1 MLSSE
6 HFYDN
11 LSTSYAKASEQRT
24 NYLRSVDRIASSVIV
39 RTKRGKLLD
48 LGSGDGLRIQKLL
61 LGSPI
66 EISAVENSSEMR
78 NLLYKNPGI
87 TKIYEFDIVSL
98 KVPRSSFNY
107 VTALWNV
114 FGHVVD
120 IELALKKAF
129 ESLTTGGIFI
139 FDVNNPL
146 NVRAYGI
153 FPVIKN
159 LLFLLIWR
167 RDRKIKLKKN
177 GNETWI
183 YFRSAWYYRKVLKK
197 IGFQNIR
204 LLFIDYVSGENANQ
218 FTGQILIICSK

>member
-6 HFYDN
+6 NFYDK
-11 LSTSYAKASEQRT
+11 LSTSYANASEQRT
-24 NYLRSVDRIASSVIV
+24 NYLRSVDRLTDSFIS
-39 RTKRGKLLD
+39 RTKRAKLLD
-48 LGSGDGLRIQKLL
+48 LGSGDGVRIQKLL

-66 EISAVENSSEMR
+66 EISAVENSPEMCK
-78 NLLYKNPGI
+78 LLYKNTAI
-87 TKIYEFDIVSL
+87 AQVYEFDIVGL
-98 KVPRSSFNY
+98 EVPQSSFNY

-120 IELALKKAF
+120 IDIALKKAF

-153 FPVIKN
+153 YPAFKN

-177 GNETWI
+177 GNETWV
-183 YFRSAWYYRKVLKK
+183 YFRSAWYYRKVLKE
-197 IGFQNIR
+197 IGFRNIR
-204 LLFIDYVSGENANQ
+204 VFFIDYVSGKNANK
-218 FTGQILIICSK
+218 FTGQIFIVCSK